1 MLNSSSSKK
10 APAAEVLGT
19 ALVTHGIHSG
29 SESMTY
35 LLSHKK
41 VQPKC
46 FAANFLY
53 LPYMKTIK
61 L

>member
-35 LLSHKK
+35 LL
-41 VQPKC
+41 
-46 FAANFLY
+46 
-53 LPYMKTIK
+53 PYIYTVPQESTA
-61 L
+61 